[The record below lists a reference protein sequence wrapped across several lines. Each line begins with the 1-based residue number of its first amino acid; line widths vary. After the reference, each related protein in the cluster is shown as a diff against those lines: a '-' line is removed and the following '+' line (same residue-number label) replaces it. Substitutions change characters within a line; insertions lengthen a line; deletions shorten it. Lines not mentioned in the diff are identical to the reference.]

1 MASSVARSG
10 VVCPWPALLAA
21 SVLFGRI
28 LSGPDEVD
36 WGLGP

>member
-1 MASSVARSG
+1 MNPLQNGAG
-10 VVCPWPALLAA
+10 MPALLAA

-28 LSGPDEVD
+28 LSGPDEAA